1 MSIRIFKEKVN
12 VFRHKFRFQ
21 SAGGSG
27 YISPVRYAEFAF
39 AFHHLRNIPPTSLVL
54 DVGSFHSLLPTWLA
68 SEVKCNVIC
77 LDPWEAFIKQKEF
90 ALKMGIE
97 KKLECV
103 LGDGRNLPFHDKV
116 FNVVTCIS
124 TIEHIEGKGDIM
136 LFSEMIRVLAKDGL
150 LLLTFPFRIPYMEHF
165 AKEPI
170 YRKEEKEVLHFSS
183 RDYDLD
189 TIKRRFLN
197 RKEVK
202 EVEFKVF
209 QIKPELNVFKSC
221 LFPLRS
227 LSELISGL
235 LCTETDITS
244 IRRYSRYVGCLLLR
258 KCL

>member
-1 MSIRIFKEKVN
+1 MNLRIFKEKVN

-27 YISPVRYAEFAF
+27 HISPERYVEFAF
-39 AFHHLRNIPPTSLVL
+39 AFHYLRSIPPTSLVL

-68 SEVKCNVIC
+68 SEAKCNVIC

-103 LGDGRNLPFHDKV
+103 FGDGRKLPFHDKV

-136 LFSEMIRVLAKDGL
+136 LFSEMIRVLAKNGL
-150 LLLTFPFRIPYMEHF
+150 LLLTFPLRIPYMEHF
-165 AKEPI
+165 AKEPV

-189 TIKRRFLN
+189 TIKRRFLY

-202 EVEFKVF
+202 EVEFKAF
-209 QIKPELNVFKSC
+209 RIKPKINVSKSRF
-221 LFPLRS
+221 FPLRS

-235 LCTETDITS
+235 LCTETDISS
-244 IRRYSRYVGCLLLR
+244 IRRYSRHVGCLLLR
-258 KCL
+258 K